1 MFLFY
6 FTTIDYIIKTGSD
19 LTTFGLFKEWA
30 EDTIF
35 VFREN
40 NNDDGEIVL
49 SVDVKINF
57 EGSTHSLNWP
67 GPFKEC
73 SDCKTSYEKS
83 SFRNQLEQLKN
94 SRGSKQYSKFV
105 YECYYIFKIYTIKF
119 MCEQITIYY
128 CSPEII
134 FRKHFLF

>member
-57 EGSTHSLNWP
+57 EGSTLDSLNWP

-73 SDCKTSYEKS
+73 SNCKTSYEKS
-83 SFRNQLEQLKN
+83 SFRNNLFQINWSNFKTQGVPN
-94 SRGSKQYSKFV
+94 SIVSLSMNVITYSKFTQSSLCV
-105 YECYYIFKIYTIKF
+105 SK
-119 MCEQITIYY
+119 
-128 CSPEII
+128 
-134 FRKHFLF
+134 